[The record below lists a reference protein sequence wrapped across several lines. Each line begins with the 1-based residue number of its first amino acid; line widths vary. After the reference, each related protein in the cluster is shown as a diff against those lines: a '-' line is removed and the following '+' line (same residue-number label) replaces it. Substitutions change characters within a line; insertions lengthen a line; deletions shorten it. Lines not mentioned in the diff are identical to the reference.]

1 MYIPFWLIKII
12 MKNWTSQ
19 LQRPLYHYCSE
30 IMKKEFIP
38 FIMSWLQH
46 MAHKKGQYVIVAY
59 WKKKKRLLQVSWNF
73 VIIIKISFVIR
84 TLQPTLL
91 GAHYTI
97 IVWFD
102 SKKTISF
109 IYLTNWPNAGLIHY
123 ENKCTNLV
131 SKNVVFY
138 AFLAVRIY

>member
-1 MYIPFWLIKII
+1 MIKSNLSIQQG
-12 MKNWTSQ
+12 W
-19 LQRPLYHYCSE
+19 SE
-30 IMKKEFIP
+30 IIRKEFIP

-59 WKKKKRLLQVSWNF
+59 WKEEKKRLLQVSWNF

-102 SKKTISF
+102 SKKTNWFTARPRDMWPLGAGTFTVNDYRAIIGRFIRKSFVIF
-109 IYLTNWPNAGLIHY
+109 IYRNILIEFKGY
-123 ENKCTNLV
+123 CLR
-131 SKNVVFY
+131 F
-138 AFLAVRIY
+138 